1 MTKQEKLQ
9 EALVNTLKENMEL
22 TESYTAREAF
32 EKRMEKYDEDTKKKI
47 KVVAETEHYILT
59 VAKREE
65 EGYSAI
71 NLSVTRGATDDHMLP
86 DVFIEQDYKGT
97 CKAAQINW
105 GAYGSCDVTE
115 TLTFIK
121 YLTEA
126 TDFCS
131 QIEGKDFSKEV
142 Q

>member
-32 EKRMEKYDEDTKKKI
+32 NARMSKRSEEDKANI
-47 KVVAETEHYILT
+47 KVVAETEHYLLT
-59 VAKREE
+59 VAKNKEDD
-65 EGYSAI
+65 GFY
-71 NLSVTRGATDDHMLP
+71 LSITTGKTDDHMLP

-105 GAYGSCDVTE
+105 GAYGSCNVTE